1 MATRR
6 TNVTGPGHLGRT
18 GPIGRAVGAADGFVA
33 WCVELLSPLGP
44 VRAKGMFGGHGLY
57 VDECFVAIVADE
69 VLYLKADAQSAP
81 AFAAAG
87 STPFTYTARGRTLT
101 MSYWRVPPDAMESSA
116 AMRPWGRLAVEA
128 ATRAARPRGPAPNR
142 SSVAGVHAGT
152 RRRRP

>member
-6 TNVTGPGHLGRT
+6 TNVTD
-18 GPIGRAVGAADGFVA
+18 PIGRTIQAADGFVA
-33 WCVELLSPLGP
+33 WCVELLSPLGA
-44 VRAKGMFGGHGLY
+44 VRVKAMFGGHGLY

-87 STPFTYTARGRTLT
+87 SAPFTYTAGVKIVT
-101 MSYWRVPPDAMESSA
+101 MSYWRAPADAMESPA

-128 ATRAARPRGPAPNR
+128 AMRAATSRGST
-142 SSVAGVHAGT
+142 SSQSRTTSVPGT
-152 RRRRP
+152 RRRRS